1 MGTTIDPAKRCG
13 SELEAKAWLD
23 TVVATYAQCSSIS
36 LSAAGAGG
44 ASGGGGGGATINSE
58 EFLKFQAK
66 QEQSA
71 AQHIKLYMC
80 YLKRESRAGN
90 IAYDDE
96 KANSAE
102 LQAKLDSI
110 AKTRTLKAFNLFLI
124 LSKPAVLIHL
134 GTGLVKMP

>member
-1 MGTTIDPAKRCG
+1 MTIDPAKQYG

-23 TVVATYAQCSSIS
+23 TVVATYAQCSGIS

-44 ASGGGGGGATINSE
+44 ASGGGGGGATISSE
-58 EFLKFQAK
+58 EFLKFKAK

-71 AQHIKLYMC
+71 AQHIELYMC
-80 YLKRESRAGN
+80 YLKRESHASN
-90 IAYDDE
+90 ITYDDE

-110 AKTRTLKAFNLFLI
+110 AKTCTLKAFNPFSI
-124 LSKPAVLIHL
+124 LSKPTVLIHL